1 MNKLRVKFIS
11 GYDDEGYNDYEWG
24 VIDGYVNYDS
34 HGIEPENC
42 IFAIVATDNAFGAKA
57 SKAFFLFSLL
67 MYSSLSLLI
76 SIN

>member
-24 VIDGYVNYDS
+24 IIDGYVNCDS

-42 IFAIVATDNAFGAKA
+42 IFAIVATDSGKL
-57 SKAFFLFSLL
+57 KPVHLDKIIV
-67 MYSSLSLLI
+67 YE
-76 SIN
+76 